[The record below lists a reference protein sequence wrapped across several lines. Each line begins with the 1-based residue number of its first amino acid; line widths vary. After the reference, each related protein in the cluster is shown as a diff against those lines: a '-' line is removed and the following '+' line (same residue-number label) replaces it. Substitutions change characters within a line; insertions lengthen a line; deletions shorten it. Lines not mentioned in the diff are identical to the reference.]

1 MADEKIQGIYYE
13 ETAGGASLQQKVR
26 YWARDSGNG
35 VVSVEFLKP
44 DGTST
49 GMLAERVKL
58 EEFRRRFAK
67 DDPSARKSAEPP
79 KTPQQAMVEKCMT
92 AAQAHLDHKEFH
104 SAEFEFKTALKF
116 DEKHV
121 AASYGLGESYL
132 GQGKT
137 EEARRLFARLTDNDR
152 LYTKENKHVFN
163 KLGILLRRQ
172 GLFPLALKNYERAIR
187 IDHTDPVLF
196 YNLARVL
203 YEMQQKEK
211 AIRFLKNALTIDPG
225 FKEASDFLAFM
236 EKPG

>member
-1 MADEKIQGIYYE
+1 MADAIVQGIYFE
-13 ETAGGASLQQKVR
+13 DVAEKVR
-26 YWARDSGNG
+26 YWARDAGGG

-49 GMLAERVKL
+49 GMVAERITAG
-58 EEFRRRFAK
+58 EFQRRFVK
-67 DDPSARKSAEPP
+67 DDPSKRKKAEPP
-79 KTPQQAMVEKCMT
+79 KTPQQVMVEKCM
-92 AAQAHLDHKEFH
+92 AAGEAHLERNEFH

-121 AASYGLGESYL
+121 AASYGLGEAYV
-132 GQGKT
+132 GQGKM
-137 EEARRLFARLTDNDR
+137 EEARRILSRLTDNER
-152 LYTKENKHVFN
+152 LYTKDNKHTFN

-172 GLFPLALKNYERAIR
+172 GLFPLALKNYQRAIK

-211 AIRFLKNALTIDPG
+211 AAGFLKNALVIDPG
-225 FKEASDFLAFM
+225 FKEAADFLANL
-236 EKPG
+236 EKQG

>member
-1 MADEKIQGIYYE
+1 MADQKIEGVYYE
-13 ETAGGASLQQKVR
+13 DVAVKVR
-26 YWARDSGNG
+26 YWAQDAGGG

-49 GMLAERVKL
+49 GMAAERIKA
-58 EEFRRRFAK
+58 EEFQRRFMK
-67 DDPSARKSAEPP
+67 EGTEKKKAEPP
-79 KTPQQAMVEKCMT
+79 KTPQQVMVEKCM
-92 AAQAHLDHKEFH
+92 AAGEAHLERNEFH

-121 AASYGLGESYL
+121 AASYGLGEAYV
-132 GQGKT
+132 GQGKM
-137 EEARRLFARLTDNDR
+137 EEARRILSRLTDNDR
-152 LYTKENKHVFN
+152 LYTKENKHTFN

-187 IDHTDPVLF
+187 IDHTDPVIF

-211 AIRFLKNALTIDPG
+211 AVRFLKNALVIDSG
-225 FKEASDFLAFM
+225 FKEAADFLANL
-236 EKPG
+236 EKQG